1 MRAGLEG
8 FPFPRQTERFMFGQR
23 HVRPGPMVEAWLV
36 EAMERYNEE
45 SLARREAYA
54 AQVHLPGPVLQDL
67 VWWALQALP
76 DEILVGLD
84 VDGGREHRPEVEDA
98 FAGESHRDNLF
109 AGQGFVISEAAVVNR
124 GDSYSVHH
132 LPEDW
137 TDDLFRSDRG
147 SRGGRFTHWLH
158 THPNA
163 PAVPSGAD
171 ADAAQETLG
180 VDMILGLRF
189 SPEGPLPWFDD
200 VDGTRRTLAAPEQ
213 PRRFG
218 RRGPPVLGVAP
229 SGHRIHEI
237 QLIAFHRTGLG
248 VNVVLVDDE
257 GWPYGWQH
265 A

>member
-1 MRAGLEG
+1 MAK
-8 FPFPRQTERFMFGQR
+8 PR
-23 HVRPGPMVEAWLV
+23 HVQTGPMVEEWLV

-45 SLARREAYA
+45 SLERREAYA
-54 AQVHLPGPVLQDL
+54 AQVHLPGSVLQDL

-84 VDGGREHRPEVEDA
+84 VDGAQAHRQDVEAA
-98 FAGESHRDNLF
+98 FAGEAHRDGLF

-257 GWPYGWQH
+257 GWPYGWPQE
-265 A
+265 

>member
-1 MRAGLEG
+1 M
-8 FPFPRQTERFMFGQR
+8 ERFMFGHP
-23 HVRPGPMVEAWLV
+23 HVRMGPMVVAWLV
-36 EAMERYNEE
+36 EALERYNEE
-45 SLARREAYA
+45 SLERREAYA

-98 FAGESHRDNLF
+98 YAGESHRDGLF

-189 SPEGPLPWFDD
+189 SPEGPSLGSMTSTGRAGPWPRPSNHAVSVDVALPCLVWHQA
-200 VDGTRRTLAAPEQ
+200 GIAYTR
-213 PRRFG
+213 F
-218 RRGPPVLGVAP
+218 
-229 SGHRIHEI
+229 S
-237 QLIAFHRTGLG
+237 
-248 VNVVLVDDE
+248 
-257 GWPYGWQH
+257 
-265 A
+265 

>member
-1 MRAGLEG
+1 M
-8 FPFPRQTERFMFGQR
+8 ERFMSAGCKDAMR
-23 HVRPGPMVEAWLV
+23 PMVEAWLV
-36 EAMERYNEE
+36 GAMERYNAD
-45 SLARREAYA
+45 SLERREAYA
-54 AQVHLPGPVLQDL
+54 AQVHLPGAVLQDL

-84 VDGGREHRPEVEDA
+84 VDPARPHRDEVEDA
-98 FAGESHRDNLF
+98 FAGEAHRDGLF
-109 AGQGFVISEAAVVNR
+109 AGQGHVISEAAVVNR

-132 LPEDW
+132 LPEEW

-163 PAVPSGAD
+163 PAIPSGAD

-200 VDGTRRTLAAPEQ
+200 VDGERRTLAAGAGAPS
-213 PRRFG
+213 RGLFG
-218 RRGPPVLGVAP
+218 RREPPVLGVAP
-229 SGHRIHEI
+229 SGHRIHEV

-257 GWPYGWQH
+257 GWPYGWPDLTE

>member
-1 MRAGLEG
+1 MAHGSQRA
-8 FPFPRQTERFMFGQR
+8 
-23 HVRPGPMVEAWLV
+23 VRRMVEAWLV
-36 EAMERYNEE
+36 EAMSRYNADSYE
-45 SLARREAYA
+45 RREAYA
-54 AQVHLPGPVLQDL
+54 AQVHLPGSVLQDL

-76 DEILVGLD
+76 DEVLVGLD
-84 VDGGREHRPEVEDA
+84 VDAGRPHLGEVDA
-98 FAGESHRDNLF
+98 MFAGAAQRDGLF
-109 AGQGFVISEAAVVNR
+109 AGQGYVIGEAAVVNR

-132 LPEDW
+132 LPEEW

-163 PAVPSGAD
+163 PAIPSGAD

-200 VDGTRRTLAAPEQ
+200 VDGERRTLAAAEGAPVR
-213 PRRFG
+213 RRFG
-218 RRGPPVLGVAP
+218 RREPPVLGVAP

-237 QLIAFHRTGLG
+237 QLIAFHRTGVG
-248 VNVVLVDDE
+248 VNVVLVDGD
-257 GWPYGWQH
+257 GWPYGWSTLT
-265 A
+265 